1 MPTAPLL
8 EVRGLSIA
16 LPGGLLLSNAA
27 FEVPAGAVVGL
38 TGDSGCGKTTL
49 ALALLKLL
57 PKRYTVQGSVRL
69 RERELL
75 TLSERQ
81 LESVRGAQVSLVFQ
95 DPLQALN
102 PVMRV
107 RHQISEVIRAH
118 RRNENPDCLLELVE
132 LPPTDHIRDAYPH
145 QLSGGER
152 QRVCL
157 AMALAASPSLV
168 IADEPFSALDA
179 PRVAELLKLFRS
191 LKQKLET
198 SFLLIGHSRTVLAEI
213 ADRVMV
219 MRDGLLDGS

>member
-8 EVRGLSIA
+8 EVRGLSIE
-16 LPGGLLLSNAA
+16 LPSRPILSHAA
-27 FEVPAGAVVGL
+27 FEIPAGTIVGL

-49 ALALLKLL
+49 ALALLRLL
-57 PKRYTVQGSVRL
+57 PDRYTVRGSIRL
-69 RERELL
+69 RERELM

-81 LESVRGAQVSLVFQ
+81 LERCRGAEISMVFQ
-95 DPLQALN
+95 DPQRALN

-107 RHQISEVIRAH
+107 RHQVAEVVRAH
-118 RRNENPDCLLELVE
+118 GGTENPKRLLDLVE
-132 LPPTDHIRDAYPH
+132 LPAADRIGDAYPH

-157 AMALAASPSLV
+157 ALALAASPSLV

-179 PRVAELLKLFRS
+179 PKVVQLGRLFRS
-191 LKQKLET
+191 LQQQLQV
-198 SFLLIGHSRTVLAEI
+198 SFLLIGHSRKLLAKL